1 MGNFSKNLRHIRRSK
16 DLTLMQLAEMT
27 GICLS
32 QLSNYERGISNPNIL
47 YFEWLCKALDV
58 PSKDLLGF

>member
-1 MGNFSKNLRHIRRSK
+1 MGDFSKNLRHIRRSK

-32 QLSNYERGISNPNIL
+32 QLSNYERGVSNPNIL
-47 YFEWLCKALDV
+47 CLEWLCIALGV
-58 PSKDLLGF
+58 SSKDLLGF